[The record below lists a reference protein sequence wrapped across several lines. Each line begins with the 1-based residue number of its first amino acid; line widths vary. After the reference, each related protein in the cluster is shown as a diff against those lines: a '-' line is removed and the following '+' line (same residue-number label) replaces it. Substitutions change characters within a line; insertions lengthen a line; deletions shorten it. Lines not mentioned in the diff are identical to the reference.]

1 VFIIHTVLSGLI
13 ALTLSYFGVIYLGGL
28 TCRFPEIDDFQNLF
42 RRRQNSP
49 TIPQHQN
56 FPLEPFEGPHRYRE
70 EDPYSE
76 INIAIAEGMPRDQF
90 NRQYRYPRSIKRMN
104 KGYFLK
110 LGGEGKFI

>member
-13 ALTLSYFGVIYLGGL
+13 ALTLSYFGAIHLGGL
-28 TCRFPEIDDFQNLF
+28 TCRFPEIEDFQNFF

-56 FPLEPFEGPHRYRE
+56 FPLERFERPHPYRQ

-76 INIAIAEGMPRDQF
+76 INIDIAEGMPQAQF
-90 NRQYRYPRSIKRMN
+90 NRQHRYRRSIKGMN

-110 LGGEGKFI
+110 LSGEGKFI